1 MPKRSVREYPS
12 WFSLD
17 DVSVLQI
24 PPPRFQPVSFS
35 NGAINFTWGTQ
46 AGQLYQLQYT
56 TNLTQNQWVNL
67 GGILSTGGGSI
78 TTTDTP
84 AGHGARFYRIVLLPP

>member
-1 MPKRSVREYPS
+1 
-12 WFSLD
+12 
-17 DVSVLQI
+17 
-24 PPPRFQPVSFS
+24 
-35 NGAINFTWGTQ
+35 
-46 AGQLYQLQYT
+46 LYQLQYT